1 MRTTDF
7 DYDLPPELIAKR
19 PIAERDGCRL
29 LWVRR
34 DGNCGINAD
43 SINSTGGIGINTDDS
58 PFRHL
63 TFRDIL
69 KILKPGDRLVF
80 NDTRVIPARL
90 FCTKVDTGAAIEL
103 FFTERV
109 GEDGRSW
116 KALVKPAKRAPVG
129 TVLSVDG
136 DPRIKIRID
145 EVMGDGYERVVSL
158 VTNHINNNT
167 NHVDDGLINND
178 PINNIG
184 NNHSENV
191 CIDTDQPATLD
202 AVIDAHGHL
211 PLPHYM
217 ERDGDAVDD
226 EMYQTVY
233 AGRPGAVA
241 APTAGLHFTRNLLDE
256 LAAMGVDRSFV
267 TLHVG
272 IGTFRPVQTDDPR
285 EHDIHEE
292 RFELSGRTAGEIN
305 ATWGGGGRVIA
316 VGTTVVR
323 VLESCAVSA
332 RQVAPASGRTKL
344 LILPPYEFRAVDGLI
359 TNFHLPKSTLLM
371 LVSAFSA
378 RETILGAYREAV
390 DRGYRFFSYGDAMAI
405 I

>member
-7 DYDLPPELIAKR
+7 DYELPPELIAKR

-34 DGNCGINAD
+34 DCINTD
-43 SINSTGGIGINTDDS
+43 SINSIGNIGINTDNT
-58 PFRHL
+58 PFKHL

-69 KILKPGDRLVF
+69 TILKPGDRLVF

-109 GEDGRSW
+109 GEDGHSW
-116 KALVKPAKRAPVG
+116 KALIKPAKRAPVG

-158 VTNHINNNT
+158 VTNPINN
-167 NHVDDGLINND
+167 DLINNID
-178 PINNIG
+178 
-184 NNHSENV
+184 NNHSSNV
-191 CIDTDQPATLD
+191 CIDNDQPTTLD
-202 AVIDAHGHL
+202 AVIDAHGHI

-241 APTAGLHFTRNLLDE
+241 APTAGLHFTQNLLDE

-272 IGTFRPVQTDDPR
+272 IGTFRPVQADDPR

-292 RFELSGRTAGEIN
+292 RFELSERTAGEIN

-323 VLESCAVSA
+323 VLESCAAAA
-332 RQVAPASGRTKL
+332 RQVSPTSGRTKL
-344 LILPPYEFRAVDGLI
+344 MILPPYEFKAVDGLI

-371 LVSAFSA
+371 LVSAFAS
-378 RETILGAYREAV
+378 REAILGAYREAV
-390 DRGYRFFSYGDAMAI
+390 AQGYRFFSYGDAMAVI
-405 I
+405 

>member
-7 DYDLPPELIAKR
+7 DYELPPELIAKR

-34 DGNCGINAD
+34 DGGGINAD
-43 SINSTGGIGINTDDS
+43 SINSTGNIGINTDNT
-58 PFRHL
+58 PFKHL
-63 TFRDIL
+63 SFRDIL
-69 KILKPGDRLVF
+69 TILKPGDRLVF

-158 VTNHINNNT
+158 VTNP
-167 NHVDDGLINND
+167 INND
-178 PINNIG
+178 PINNID
-184 NNHSENV
+184 NNHSSNV
-191 CIDTDQPATLD
+191 CIDNDQPNTLD
-202 AVIDAHGHL
+202 AVIDAHGRI

-241 APTAGLHFTRNLLDE
+241 APTAGLHFTQNLLDE

-272 IGTFRPVQTDDPR
+272 IGTFRPVQADDPR

-292 RFELSGRTAGEIN
+292 RFELSERTAAEIN

-323 VLESCAVSA
+323 VLESCAAAA
-332 RQVAPASGRTKL
+332 RQVSPKSGRTKL
-344 LILPPYEFRAVDGLI
+344 MILPPYEFKAVDGLI

-371 LVSAFSA
+371 LVSAFAS

-390 DRGYRFFSYGDAMAI
+390 GQGYRFFSYGDAMAVI
-405 I
+405 

>member
-29 LWVRR
+29 LRVRR
-34 DGNCGINAD
+34 HGDG
-43 SINSTGGIGINTDDS
+43 
-58 PFRHL
+58 PLEHL

-69 KILKPGDRLVF
+69 TILKPGDRLVF

-116 KALVKPAKRAPVG
+116 RALVKPAKRAPAG
-129 TVLSVDG
+129 TLLSVDG
-136 DPRIKIRID
+136 DPRIKIRIN
-145 EVMGDGYERVVSL
+145 EVMGDGYERVVS
-158 VTNHINNNT
+158 
-167 NHVDDGLINND
+167 
-178 PINNIG
+178 
-184 NNHSENV
+184 
-191 CIDTDQPATLD
+191 IDTDIDQQNTLD
-202 AVIDAHGHL
+202 AVIDAHGRI

-233 AGRPGAVA
+233 AGHPGAVA
-241 APTAGLHFTRNLLDE
+241 APTAGLHFTQELLDE

-272 IGTFRPVQTDDPR
+272 VGTFRPVQADDPR

-292 RFELSGRTAGEIN
+292 RFELSDRTAGEIN
-305 ATWGGGGRVIA
+305 ATWDRGGRVIA
-316 VGTTVVR
+316 VGTTAVR
-323 VLESCAVSA
+323 VLESCATAV

-371 LVSAFSA
+371 LVSAFA
-378 RETILGAYREAV
+378 TRETVLGAYREAV
-390 DRGYRFFSYGDAMAI
+390 NLGYRFFSYGDAMFI

>member
-7 DYDLPPELIAKR
+7 DYELPPELIAKR

-34 DGNCGINAD
+34 DGDCGISAD
-43 SINSTGGIGINTDDS
+43 SINSTDNS

-69 KILKPGDRLVF
+69 TILKPGDRLVF

-103 FFTERV
+103 FFTERA

-145 EVMGDGYERVVSL
+145 EVMGDGYERIVSL
-158 VTNHINNNT
+158 VSSPDYGINNTNCNNNYHTDPANDTNHINGIDNNR
-167 NHVDDGLINND
+167 DRD
-178 PINNIG
+178 
-184 NNHSENV
+184 V
-191 CIDTDQPATLD
+191 CIDTDQPRTLD
-202 AVIDAHGHL
+202 AVIDAHGRI

-217 ERDGDAVDD
+217 ERDGDEVDD

-241 APTAGLHFTRNLLDE
+241 APTAGLHFTPKLLDE

-272 IGTFRPVQTDDPR
+272 VGTFRPVQTDDPR
-285 EHDIHEE
+285 EHDIHDE
-292 RFELSGRTAGEIN
+292 RFELSGQAAGEIN
-305 ATWGGGGRVIA
+305 ATWGRGGRVIA

-323 VLESCAVSA
+323 VLESCAASA

-344 LILPPYEFRAVDGLI
+344 MILPPYQFRAVDGLI

-371 LVSAFSA
+371 LVSAFAA
-378 RETILGAYREAV
+378 RETILSAYREAV
-390 DRGYRFFSYGDAMAI
+390 GLGYRFFSYGDAMAI

>member
-1 MRTTDF
+1 MRTADF
-7 DYDLPPELIAKR
+7 DYELPPELIAKR

-29 LWVRR
+29 LWVKRDCI
-34 DGNCGINAD
+34 DGNSGSINSNGGINAD
-43 SINSTGGIGINTDDS
+43 SIDNTCGIGGINSDTS
-58 PFRHL
+58 PFKHL
-63 TFRDIL
+63 SFRDIL
-69 KILKPGDRLVF
+69 AILKPGDRLVF

-109 GEDGRSW
+109 GEDGRTW
-116 KALVKPAKRAPVG
+116 KALVKPAKRTPVG
-129 TVLSVDG
+129 TLLSVDG
-136 DPRIKIRID
+136 DPRIKIRVD
-145 EVMGDGYERVVSL
+145 EVMGDGYERVVS
-158 VTNHINNNT
+158 INNN
-167 NHVDDGLINND
+167 H
-178 PINNIG
+178 
-184 NNHSENV
+184 
-191 CIDTDQPATLD
+191 IDTLD
-202 AVIDAHGHL
+202 AVIDAHGRI

-241 APTAGLHFTRNLLDE
+241 APTAGLHFTKKLLDD

-272 IGTFRPVQTDDPR
+272 IGTFRPVQADDPR

-292 RFELSGRTAGEIN
+292 RFELDDRTAEEIN

-316 VGTTVVR
+316 VGTTAVR
-323 VLESCAVSA
+323 VLESCAVSTHL
-332 RQVAPASGRTKL
+332 VAPASGRTKL
-344 LILPPYEFRAVDGLI
+344 MILPPYQFRAVDGLI

-371 LVSAFSA
+371 LVSAFA
-378 RETILGAYREAV
+378 DRETILDAYREAV
-390 DRGYRFFSYGDAMAI
+390 GQRYRFFSYGDAMMI
-405 I
+405 V

>member
-7 DYDLPPELIAKR
+7 DYELPPGLIAKR

-34 DGNCGINAD
+34 DVINAND
-43 SINSTGGIGINTDDS
+43 GDNQ
-58 PFRHL
+58 FEHL
-63 TFRDIL
+63 SFRDIL
-69 KILKPGDRLVF
+69 TILKPGDRLVF

-103 FFTERV
+103 FFTERA

-116 KALVKPAKRAPVG
+116 KALVKPAKRAPAG

-167 NHVDDGLINND
+167 NHVDDGLINNG
-178 PINNIG
+178 PINSIG
-184 NNHSENV
+184 NNHSKNI
-191 CIDTDQPATLD
+191 CIDADQPTTLD

-272 IGTFRPVQTDDPR
+272 IGTFRPVQADDPR

-332 RQVAPASGRTKL
+332 RRVTPASGRTKL
-344 LILPPYEFRAVDGLI
+344 LILPPYQFKAVDGLI

-390 DRGYRFFSYGDAMAI
+390 NLGYRFFSYGDAMAI

>member
-1 MRTTDF
+1 MQTTDF

-19 PIAERDGCRL
+19 PLELRDECRL

-34 DGNCGINAD
+34 DLGSVSSVGIND
-43 SINSTGGIGINTDDS
+43 DRINNDANR
-58 PFRHL
+58 FQHL
-63 TFRDIL
+63 SFRDIL
-69 KILKPGDRLVF
+69 TILKPGDRLVF

-129 TVLSVDG
+129 TILAVNENPQITIKVDEILS
-136 DPRIKIRID
+136 
-145 EVMGDGYERVVSL
+145 DGYERLVSL
-158 VTNHINNNT
+158 VSSSNST
-167 NHVDDGLINND
+167 
-178 PINNIG
+178 
-184 NNHSENV
+184 
-191 CIDTDQPATLD
+191 TLD
-202 AVIDAHGHL
+202 AVIDAYGRL

-241 APTAGLHFTRNLLDE
+241 APTAGLHFTQKLLDD
-256 LAAMGVDRSFV
+256 LTVMGVDKSFV

-272 IGTFRPVQTDDPR
+272 IGTFRPVQVDDPR
-285 EHDIHEE
+285 DHDIHEE
-292 RFELSGRTAGEIN
+292 RFELSGQTADEIN
-305 ATWGGGGRVIA
+305 ATWSRGGRVIA
-316 VGTTVVR
+316 VGTTAVR
-323 VLESCAVSA
+323 VLESCAVSVHN
-332 RQVAPASGRTKL
+332 VAPNSGRTKL
-344 LILPPYEFRAVDGLI
+344 LILPPYQFRAVDGLI

-371 LVSAFSA
+371 LVSAFA
-378 RETILGAYREAV
+378 DRETILSAYREAV
-390 DRGYRFFSYGDAMAI
+390 GRGYRFFSYGDAMLVI
-405 I
+405 

>member
-7 DYDLPPELIAKR
+7 DYELPPELIAKR
-19 PIAERDGCRL
+19 PLAERDGCRL

-34 DGNCGINAD
+34 NGNGGINAD
-43 SINSTGGIGINTDDS
+43 SINSTDGIGINGDDS
-58 PFRHL
+58 PFKHL
-63 TFRDIL
+63 SFRDIL
-69 KILKPGDRLVF
+69 TILKPGDRLVF

-116 KALVKPAKRAPVG
+116 KALVKPAKRAPAG

-136 DPRIKIRID
+136 DPRIKIRVD

-158 VTNHINNNT
+158 VSGINNTNCTDNDHTDSNHINGKSRIKDDHINSIDNNR
-167 NHVDDGLINND
+167 
-178 PINNIG
+178 
-184 NNHSENV
+184 
-191 CIDTDQPATLD
+191 IDTLD
-202 AVIDAHGHL
+202 AVIDAHGRI

-217 ERDGDAVDD
+217 ERDGDAIDD

-241 APTAGLHFTRNLLDE
+241 APTAGLHFTQKLLDE

-272 IGTFRPVQTDDPR
+272 IGTFRPVQADDPR
-285 EHDIHEE
+285 EHGIHEE
-292 RFELSGRTAGEIN
+292 RFELSGQTAGEIN
-305 ATWGGGGRVIA
+305 ETWGRGGRVIA

-323 VLESCAVSA
+323 VLESCASA
-332 RQVAPASGRTKL
+332 AHEVTPTSGRTKL
-344 LILPPYEFRAVDGLI
+344 MILPPYQFKAVDGLI

-371 LVSAFSA
+371 LVSAFSE
-378 RETILGAYREAV
+378 RETILSAYREAV
-390 DRGYRFFSYGDAMAI
+390 AQGYRFFSYGDAMAVI
-405 I
+405 

>member
-7 DYDLPPELIAKR
+7 DYELPPELIAKR

-34 DGNCGINAD
+34 DGD
-43 SINSTGGIGINTDDS
+43 
-58 PFRHL
+58 PFKHL

-69 KILKPGDRLVF
+69 TILKPGDRLVF

-116 KALVKPAKRAPVG
+116 KALVKPAKRAPAG

-158 VTNHINNNT
+158 NTKNCTDNDHINSN
-167 NHVDDGLINND
+167 
-178 PINNIG
+178 PINDTSRINDDHINGIDNNNID
-184 NNHSENV
+184 S
-191 CIDTDQPATLD
+191 LD
-202 AVIDAHGHL
+202 AVIDAHGRI

-233 AGRPGAVA
+233 AGVPGAVA
-241 APTAGLHFTRNLLDE
+241 APTAGLHFTQNLLDE

-272 IGTFRPVQTDDPR
+272 IGTFRPVQADDPR

-292 RFELSGRTAGEIN
+292 RFELSDRTAEEIN
-305 ATWGGGGRVIA
+305 STWNRGGRVIA

-323 VLESCAVSA
+323 VLESCSTAVHK
-332 RQVAPASGRTKL
+332 VTPASGRTKL
-344 LILPPYEFRAVDGLI
+344 LILPPYQFKAVDGLI

-371 LVSAFSA
+371 LVSAFVT
-378 RETILGAYREAV
+378 RETILSAYREAV
-390 DRGYRFFSYGDAMAI
+390 DQGYRFFSYGDAMAI